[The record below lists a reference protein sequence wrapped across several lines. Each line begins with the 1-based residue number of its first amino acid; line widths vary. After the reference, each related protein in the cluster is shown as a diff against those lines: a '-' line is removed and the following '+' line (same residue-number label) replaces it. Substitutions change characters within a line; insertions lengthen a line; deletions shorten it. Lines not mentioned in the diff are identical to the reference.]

1 MKKYLIIILL
11 LSALPYYG
19 QTEKTFPSGLGLEVG
34 IGSNELLWGLRDDEG
49 DRAVFQ
55 LSLSSRLYYKI
66 PLSQSLNLK
75 PFIGYIRFG
84 GTSEEQDNGYKDEY
98 YFDAFEFGGL
108 VVLEE
113 ETLPVNFSLGLKV
126 KKYFEATGRLYGG
139 FEDPVN
145 SQRTWIEEDASPY
158 FDKYSFNLGAGVGT
172 SFSNFYIT
180 MEYWVGL
187 NDIKNKDAF
196 EPSDPKIK
204 ENHYRLFLGYQ
215 L

>member
-98 YFDAFEFGGL
+98 YL
-108 VVLEE
+108 MPLNLE
-113 ETLPVNFSLGLKV
+113 V
-126 KKYFEATGRLYGG
+126 
-139 FEDPVN
+139 
-145 SQRTWIEEDASPY
+145 
-158 FDKYSFNLGAGVGT
+158 
-172 SFSNFYIT
+172 
-180 MEYWVGL
+180 
-187 NDIKNKDAF
+187 
-196 EPSDPKIK
+196 
-204 ENHYRLFLGYQ
+204 
-215 L
+215 